1 MQTLKHVLKKLTPLE
16 ISIINSK
23 TPYDEPLQIQF
34 DRGFRQEE
42 DCLVCT
48 VTTLVFRESELDE
61 KEKTFL
67 IRYTLEAV
75 YDCDDTDVQPEELQ
89 ETITKELYHYIRLG
103 VTSIIGAAGI
113 DSISLP
119 YSL

>member
-1 MQTLKHVLKKLTPLE
+1 MQAFRHVLKKLTPLE
-16 ISIINSK
+16 INIINTK

-34 DRGFRQEE
+34 DRGFSQEG

-48 VTTLVFRESELDE
+48 ITTLVFRESEMNAQE
-61 KEKTFL
+61 KSFL

-75 YDCDDTDVQPEELQ
+75 YGCDETDMQEEELQ
-89 ETITKELYHYIRLG
+89 ETITKELYSYIRLG

-119 YSL
+119 YSI